1 MNEIPL
7 GFLFTALA
15 VLIVLS
21 AFFSSS
27 ETALMALNRY
37 RLRHLAKQGQRG
49 AILASRLLDEPD
61 RLIGLILLG
70 NNFVNIL
77 ASSIATV
84 IGLRLFGDSGIA
96 IATGAMTFL
105 LLIFGEVAPKTA
117 AAVFPERFAFPA
129 SFVYS
134 FLIRPL
140 RPVIWLINWLANGL
154 LSIFGLHPSGA
165 GSNALTRA
173 ELHTIVR
180 ESGQRLP
187 DLDQSMLLSVL
198 ELGKA
203 SVEDIMIPRAEIV
216 GIDITQD
223 WKDVLDQL
231 IHAPYSRLPV
241 FEGSVEHTIGIINV
255 RRLIGPLID
264 QSLTLSRLK
273 RRVAEPY
280 YVPEGTPLTTQ
291 LLNFQRQERR
301 SALVVDEYGDIQ
313 GLVTLE
319 DILEEIVG
327 EFTTSPDSDHE
338 GITLQDDGRYIV
350 RGNLPIRE
358 INRELE
364 VELPTDEASTL
375 NGLVIEQLESLPT
388 VGATIDLPDAHIEV
402 RTVRKRA
409 VDTALITTFKRGD
422 GET

>member
-37 RLRHLAKQGQRG
+37 RLRHLAKQGHRG
-49 AILASRLLDEPD
+49 ALRASKLLEQPD

-70 NNFVNIL
+70 NNFINIL

-129 SFVYS
+129 AFVYS
-134 FLIRPL
+134 ILIRPL
-140 RPVIWLINWLANGL
+140 RPVIWMINWLANNL

-187 DLDQSMLLSVL
+187 DLDQTMLLSVL
-198 ELGKA
+198 ELGQA

-223 WKDVLDQL
+223 WDHILDQL
-231 IHAPYSRLPV
+231 IHAQYSRLPV

-273 RRVAEPY
+273 RRLAEPY

-291 LLNFQRQERR
+291 LLNFQRQ
-301 SALVVDEYGDIQ
+301 
-313 GLVTLE
+313 
-319 DILEEIVG
+319 
-327 EFTTSPDSDHE
+327 
-338 GITLQDDGRYIV
+338 
-350 RGNLPIRE
+350 
-358 INRELE
+358 
-364 VELPTDEASTL
+364 
-375 NGLVIEQLESLPT
+375 
-388 VGATIDLPDAHIEV
+388 
-402 RTVRKRA
+402 
-409 VDTALITTFKRGD
+409 
-422 GET
+422 

>member
-1 MNEIPL
+1 LNEIPL

-37 RLRHLAKQGQRG
+37 RLRHLARQGHRG
-49 AILASRLLDEPD
+49 ARRATRLLEQPD

-70 NNFVNIL
+70 NNFINIL

-117 AAVFPERFAFPA
+117 AAVYPERFAFPA
-129 SFVYS
+129 AFVYA

-140 RPVIWLINWLANGL
+140 RPLVWLINRMANGL

-187 DLDQSMLLSVL
+187 DLDQNMLLSVL
-198 ELGKA
+198 ELGQA
-203 SVEDIMIPRAEIV
+203 NVEDIMIPRAEIV
-216 GIDITQD
+216 GIDIDQE
-223 WKDVLDQL
+223 WNAVLDQL
-231 IHAPYSRLPV
+231 IHAQFSRLPV
-241 FEGSVEHTIGIINV
+241 FEGSVENTLSIINV

-264 QSLTLSRLK
+264 QSLTRSQLK

-291 LLNFQRQERR
+291 LLNFRRQQRR

-338 GITLQDDGRYIV
+338 GITLLEDGRYIV

-358 INRELE
+358 INRELQID
-364 VELPTDEASTL
+364 LPTEEVSTL
-375 NGLVIEQLESLPT
+375 NGLVIEKLESLPT
-388 VGATIDLPDAHIEV
+388 VGAMVELPEAHIEV

-409 VDTALITTFKRGD
+409 VDTALITTFARD
-422 GET
+422 ESEV

>member
-37 RLRHLAKQGQRG
+37 RLRHLARQGHRG
-49 AILASRLLDEPD
+49 ARRATRLLEQPD

-70 NNFVNIL
+70 NNFINIL

-117 AAVFPERFAFPA
+117 AAVYPERFAFPA
-129 SFVYS
+129 AFVYA

-140 RPVIWLINWLANGL
+140 RPLVWLINRMANGL

-187 DLDQSMLLSVL
+187 DLDQNMLLSVL
-198 ELGKA
+198 ELGQA
-203 SVEDIMIPRAEIV
+203 NVEDIMIPRAEIV
-216 GIDITQD
+216 GIDIDQE
-223 WKDVLDQL
+223 WNAVLDQL
-231 IHAPYSRLPV
+231 IHAQFSRLPV
-241 FEGSVEHTIGIINV
+241 FEGSVENTLSIINV

-264 QSLTLSRLK
+264 QSLTRSQLK

-291 LLNFQRQERR
+291 LLNFRRQQRR

-338 GITLQDDGRYIV
+338 GITLLEDGRYIV

-358 INRELE
+358 INRELQID
-364 VELPTDEASTL
+364 LPTEEVSTL
-375 NGLVIEQLESLPT
+375 NGLVIEKLESLPT
-388 VGATIDLPDAHIEV
+388 VGAMVELPEAHIEV

-409 VDTALITTFKRGD
+409 VDTALITTFARD
-422 GET
+422 ESEV

>member
-1 MNEIPL
+1 M
-7 GFLFTALA
+7 
-15 VLIVLS
+15 S
-21 AFFSSS
+21 
-27 ETALMALNRY
+27 LNRY
-37 RLRHLAKQGQRG
+37 RLRHLAKQGHSG
-49 AILASRLLDEPD
+49 ALRATRLLDQPD

-77 ASSIATV
+77 ASSLATV

-117 AAVFPERFAFPA
+117 AAVYPERFAFPA
-129 SFVYS
+129 SWVYAL
-134 FLIRPL
+134 LIRPM
-140 RPVIWLINWLANGL
+140 RPLVWLINWMANGL
-154 LSIFGLHPSGA
+154 LSLVGMHPRDR
-165 GSNALTRA
+165 GSNALSRA
-173 ELHTIVR
+173 ELHTVVR

-198 ELGKA
+198 ELGQA
-203 SVEDIMIPRAEIV
+203 NVEDIMIPRADIAGV
-216 GIDITQD
+216 DITQD
-223 WKDVLDQL
+223 WNAILDQL
-231 IHAPYSRLPV
+231 IHAPFSRLPV

-255 RRLIGPLID
+255 RRLIAPLID
-264 QSLTLSRLK
+264 QNLTLSKLK
-273 RRVAEPY
+273 RRLREPY

-291 LLNFQRQERR
+291 LLNFRRQERR

-358 INRELE
+358 INRELKID
-364 VELPTDEASTL
+364 LPTHEASTL

-388 VGATIDLPDAHIEV
+388 AGATVELPDAHIEV

-409 VDTALITTFKRGD
+409 VDTAMITTFQRE
-422 GET
+422 ETE